1 MDDFIREFGSITVC
15 YTRNW
20 EEVRIRGK
28 FVSVIEEESK
38 LECVLSKWYYTIEL
52 EKQTNIIISL
62 HQDEDKIRFS
72 ESRKQIMDLSI
83 AILKKENETN
93 EITLIE
99 SIDFTISPNVQIEL
113 NLPPGTYII
122 LPRNTGCFFGRPF
135 DKTNVTPIQFY
146 NREEK
151 KLNPIFVSTI
161 KVSLIL
167 LLGYIQKIRYATKQ
181 TIEIQ

>member
-1 MDDFIREFGSITVC
+1 LEDFIREFSSITVC

-38 LECVLSKWYYTIEL
+38 LECVLSKWYYTIDL

-62 HQDEDKIRFS
+62 HQDEDKIRFT

-83 AILKKENETN
+83 AILRKENETN
-93 EITLIE
+93 EITLVE
-99 SIDFTISPNVQIEL
+99 SLDFSISPNVQVEL

-135 DKTNVTPIQFY
+135 DKTQVSPIQFY
-146 NREEK
+146 NWDEK
-151 KLNPIFVSTI
+151 KLNPIFISTI
-161 KVSLIL
+161 KV
-167 LLGYIQKIRYATKQ
+167 KIS
-181 TIEIQ
+181 